1 MRYSFLA
8 ISTAILCSHAAADSL
23 SDVDRE
29 AMLERLQKIQDSA
42 DSRVDARF
50 RTAITAFR
58 SAMQSDQA
66 ALELYLNCV
75 EKVNYTD
82 QLRKAADFREWKK
95 NEGDRLGDPGFK
107 LALRYQLRWLMLT
120 LEGASE
126 NADRLK
132 LAAEAEE
139 IMDTVF
145 REPLKLKGQE
155 GILSQGVTSSIF
167 AQAYSLGNVKV
178 RDWPTAPIDVE
189 TTYENLIFPPLRQ
202 PSSVKTLR
210 AKWMKR
216 IQLETIKAE
225 HWGARE
231 DRNGQNRRVGMS
243 DSMRSAAYMRFLS
256 NDVPELQWDM
266 ETDLYKAGDQRDAS
280 VKMLAILEKNIS
292 HSSAPEWAKK
302 MKALL
307 SPAAAD
313 STPPPPPVEGTVNA
327 QP

>member
-1 MRYSFLA
+1 MRNSFLV
-8 ISTAILCSHAAADSL
+8 ILTAILCGHAAADSL

-58 SAMQSDQA
+58 GAMQSDQA
-66 ALELYLNCV
+66 ATELYLNCV

-95 NEGDRLGDPGFK
+95 NEGERLGEPGFK

-126 NADRLK
+126 KADRLK
-132 LAAEAEE
+132 LAVEAEE

-155 GILSQGVTSSIF
+155 ALLSQGVLTCIY
-167 AQAYSLGNVKV
+167 AQAYELSHVKV
-178 RDWPTAPIDVE
+178 ENWPSSPIDVE
-189 TTYENLIFPPLRQ
+189 ATYENLIFPPLRKL
-202 PSSVKTLR
+202 SSVKTLR
-210 AKWMKR
+210 AKWLKR

-225 HWGARE
+225 HWGERE
-231 DRNGQNRRVGMS
+231 DRNGQNRRVGMT
-243 DSMRSAAYMRFLS
+243 DAMRSAAYMRFLA
-256 NDVPELQWDM
+256 NEVPKLQWDM
-266 ETDLYKAGDQRDAS
+266 ETDLYKAGDQKDAS
-280 VKMLAILEKNIS
+280 IRMLALLEKNIT
-292 HSSAPEWAKK
+292 HASAPEWGKK

-307 SPAAAD
+307 SPAAVD
-313 STPPPPPVEGTVNA
+313 TNETPPPSEETVNA